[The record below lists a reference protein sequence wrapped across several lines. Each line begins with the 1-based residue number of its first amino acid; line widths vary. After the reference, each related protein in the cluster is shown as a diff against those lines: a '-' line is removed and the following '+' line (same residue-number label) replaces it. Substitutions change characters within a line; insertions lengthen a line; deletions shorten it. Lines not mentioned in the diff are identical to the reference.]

1 MELLL
6 VSHTAVDNAITTI
19 FDQFQVFVS
28 RDAVVVVLVGYHNV
42 FSCVPSLSVLQTCC
56 PERGEVRSESEFISV
71 SPVKLSQ
78 VEYKS
83 VLRKSCFEIVC
94 HSFAHHHRDAK
105 RSPCFVQ
112 SSASQSTR
120 SQACTSWTPSCGSH
134 GTSLARTRMCLP
146 RASAKTSL
154 EPSNISTAAP
164 QMTRWV
170 TVGTETA
177 LWFLYS
183 ETLF

>member
-1 MELLL
+1 MMELLL

-28 RDAVVVVLVGYHNV
+28 RDAVVDVLVGYHKAS
-42 FSCVPSLSVLQTCC
+42 FLFPPSLSVLQTCC

-134 GTSLARTRMCLP
+134 GTSLARTRMCSP
-146 RASAKTSL
+146 RALAKT
-154 EPSNISTAAP
+154 
-164 QMTRWV
+164 
-170 TVGTETA
+170 
-177 LWFLYS
+177 
-183 ETLF
+183 